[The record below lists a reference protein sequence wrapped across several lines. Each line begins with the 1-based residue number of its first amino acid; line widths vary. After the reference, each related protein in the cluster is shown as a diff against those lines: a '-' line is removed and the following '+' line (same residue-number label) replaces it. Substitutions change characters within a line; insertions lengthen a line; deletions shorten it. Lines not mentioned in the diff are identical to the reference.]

1 MDKIDISSS
10 QQVAR
15 RVSHFLFKAVGHFP
29 MIDSFPVY
37 PWVIQTNRNQKVN
50 RREGRVFGRR
60 ATEQRASYK
69 SKRQSFFD
77 SLK

>member
-1 MDKIDISSS
+1 
-10 QQVAR
+10 
-15 RVSHFLFKAVGHFP
+15 

-37 PWVIQTNRNQKVN
+37 RLVIQTNRNQKVN